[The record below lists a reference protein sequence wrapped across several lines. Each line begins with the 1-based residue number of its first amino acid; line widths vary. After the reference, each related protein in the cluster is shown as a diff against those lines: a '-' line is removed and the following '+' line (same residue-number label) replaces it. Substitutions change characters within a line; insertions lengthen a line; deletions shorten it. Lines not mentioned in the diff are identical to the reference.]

1 MSNGQWTDIPSRDGR
16 TFRAYTALPPE
27 GSGPGLVLLQEIFGV
42 NAYMRDMAD
51 RYAQEGYVVMVPEL
65 FWRQQGGVD
74 LGYGDADFPKAL
86 GLYESFDVDRA
97 IEDIEDT
104 LAALRAH
111 PAHRGKVGALGYCLG
126 GRLAFLAA
134 ARTDVD
140 CAIGYYAVG
149 LENYLDEAA
158 TAIHCP
164 LMLHFGGED
173 AHCDA
178 AVRDRAQQALAGK
191 PGVELYTYPGSDHAF
206 ASPAR
211 AQYDKP
217 AALMAYSR
225 SLAMLRRVLGPI
237 YDFNALWEEHC
248 YHEFVAR
255 DPNAVMPTMVAQP
268 YVNHIPTMTGGVGHD
283 ELKRFYTHHF
293 VHSNPADTR
302 LIPISRT
309 IGSDRVVDEF
319 IFCCTHDREID
330 WLLPGLAPTGKYFE
344 VPMLAVICFRGNKLY
359 NEHIYWDQAS
369 VLAQIGAIDPAGLP
383 IAGIQSAKKLLDE
396 TLPSNTLMARAW
408 SGSEGKPF

>member
-1 MSNGQWTDIPSRDGR
+1 
-16 TFRAYTALPPE
+16 
-27 GSGPGLVLLQEIFGV
+27 
-42 NAYMRDMAD
+42 
-51 RYAQEGYVVMVPEL
+51 MVPDL
-65 FWRQQGGVD
+65 FWRLEPNVD
-74 LGYGDADFPKAL
+74 LGYEGADAQKAFS
-86 GLYESFDVDRA
+86 LYERFDVDLA
-97 IEDIEDT
+97 MEDVAQT

-111 PAHRGKVGALGYCLG
+111 PQHRGKAGVVGFCLG
-126 GRLAFLAA
+126 GKLAYLSAT
-134 ARTDVD
+134 RTDVD

-149 LENYLDEAA
+149 LENDLDEASRI
-158 TAIHCP
+158 TCP
-164 LMLHFGGED
+164 LMLHFGADD

-178 AVRDRAQQALAGK
+178 ATRERITQALAGK
-191 PGVELYTYPGSDHAF
+191 PGVELYTYPGCGHAF

-211 AQYDKP
+211 PQYDKP
-217 AALMAYSR
+217 ATMMAYSR
-225 SLAMLRRVLGPI
+225 TLAMLRRVLGPI

-255 DPNAVMPTMVAQP
+255 NPNDVMPTMVAQP

-293 VHSNPADTR
+293 VHSNPEDTR

-369 VLAQIGAIDPAGLP
+369 VLAQIGAIDPTGLP
-383 IAGIQSAKKLLDE
+383 IAGAQSAKKLLDE

-408 SGSEGKPF
+408 RESEGKPF

>member
-1 MSNGQWTDIPSRDGR
+1 MSGQWTQVKSRDGGE
-16 TFRAYTALPPE
+16 FRAYTALPPE

-42 NAYMRDMAD
+42 NGYMRALAD
-51 RYAQEGYVVMVPEL
+51 RYAEEGYVVMVPDL
-65 FWRQQGGVD
+65 FWRLEPNVD
-74 LGYGDADFPKAL
+74 LGYEGADAQKAFS
-86 GLYESFDVDRA
+86 LYERFDVDLA
-97 IEDIEDT
+97 MEDVAQT

-111 PAHRGKVGALGYCLG
+111 PQHRGKAGVVGFCLG
-126 GRLAFLAA
+126 GKLAYLSAT
-134 ARTDVD
+134 RTDVD

-149 LENYLDEAA
+149 LENDLDEASRI
-158 TAIHCP
+158 TCP
-164 LMLHFGGED
+164 LMLHFGADD

-178 AVRDRAQQALAGK
+178 ATRERITQALAGK
-191 PGVELYTYPGSDHAF
+191 PGVELYTYPGCGHAF

-211 AQYDKP
+211 PQYDKP
-217 AALMAYSR
+217 ATMMAYSR
-225 SLAMLRRVLGPI
+225 TLAMLRRVLGPI

-255 DPNAVMPTMVAQP
+255 NPSDVMPTMVAQP

-293 VHSNPADTR
+293 VHSNPEDTR

-369 VLAQIGAIDPAGLP
+369 VLAQIGAIDPTGLP
-383 IAGIQSAKKLLDE
+383 IAGAQSAKKLLDE

-408 SGSEGKPF
+408 RESEGKPF

>member
-1 MSNGQWTDIPSRDGR
+1 MSGQWTQVKSRDGGE
-16 TFRAYTALPPE
+16 FRAYTALPPE

-42 NAYMRDMAD
+42 NGTMRALAD
-51 RYAQEGYVVMVPEL
+51 RYAEEGYVVMVPDL
-65 FWRQQGGVD
+65 FWRLEPNVD
-74 LGYGDADFPKAL
+74 LGYEGADAQKAYS
-86 GLYESFDVDRA
+86 LYERFDVDLA
-97 IEDIEDT
+97 MQDVAQTI
-104 LAALRAH
+104 AALRAH
-111 PAHRGKVGALGYCLG
+111 PQHRGKVGTVGFCLG
-126 GRLAFLAA
+126 GRLAYLAA
-134 ARTDVD
+134 TRTDVD

-158 TAIHCP
+158 RIQCP
-164 LMLHFGGED
+164 LMLHFGAED

-178 AVRDRAQQALAGK
+178 ATRERIAQALADQ
-191 PGVELYTYPGSDHAF
+191 PGVELYTYPGCDHAF

-211 AQYDKP
+211 PSFDK
-217 AALMAYSR
+217 AATMMAYSR
-225 SLAMLRRVLGPI
+225 TLAMLRRVLGPI

-255 DPNAVMPTMVAQP
+255 NPDDVMPTMVAEP

-330 WLLPGLAPTGKYFE
+330 WLLPGLKPTGRYFE

-369 VLAQIGAIDPAGLP
+369 VLAQIGAIDPTGLP
-383 IAGIQSAKKLLDE
+383 IAGAQAAKKLLDE

-408 SGSEGKPF
+408 SESEGKPF

>member
-1 MSNGQWTDIPSRDGR
+1 MNGQWTTVKSRDGGE
-16 TFRAYTALPPE
+16 FRAYTALPPE

-42 NAYMRDMAD
+42 NANMRATAE
-51 RYAQEGYVVMVPEL
+51 RYAEEGYVVMVPDL
-65 FWRQQGGVD
+65 FWRLEPDVD
-74 LGYGDADFPKAL
+74 LGYEGADMARAL
-86 GLYESFDVDRA
+86 ALHDRFDVDLA
-97 IEDIEDT
+97 LDDIAQT
-104 LAALRAH
+104 LGALRAH
-111 PAHRGKVGALGYCLG
+111 PSQRGKVGTLGFCLG
-126 GRLAFLAA
+126 GKLAYLAA
-134 ARTDVD
+134 ARTDID

-149 LENYLDEAA
+149 LEAYLNEAE
-158 TAIHCP
+158 TIRCP

-173 AHCDA
+173 KWCDA
-178 AVRDRAQQALAGK
+178 ASRARIEAALADTA
-191 PGVELYTYPGSDHAF
+191 GVELYTYPGCDHAF

-211 AQYDKP
+211 PQFDK
-217 AALMAYSR
+217 AAAMMAYSR
-225 SLAMLRRVLGPI
+225 SLAMLRRVMGPI

-255 DPNAVMPTMVAQP
+255 NPNDVMPTMVAQP

-293 VHSNPADTR
+293 VHSNPEDTR

-344 VPMLAVICFRGNKLY
+344 VPMLAVICFRGSKLY

-369 VLAQIGAIDPAGLP
+369 VLAQIGAIDPTGLP
-383 IAGIQSAKKLLDE
+383 IAGIESAKKLLDE
-396 TLPSNTLMARAW
+396 TLPSNTLMPAW
-408 SGSEGKPF
+408 KSSEGKPF

>member
-1 MSNGQWTDIPSRDGR
+1 MKGQWTQVKSRDGGA
-16 TFRAYTALPPE
+16 FRAYTALPPE

-51 RYAQEGYVVMVPEL
+51 RYAEEGYVVMVPDL
-65 FWRQQGGVD
+65 YWRLEPNLD
-74 LGYGDADFPKAL
+74 LGYEG
-86 GLYESFDVDRA
+86 EDRA
-97 IEDIEDT
+97 KAFALLERFNDDLAVQDVAAT
-104 LAALRAH
+104 LDALRAH
-111 PAHRGKVGALGYCLG
+111 SAHRGKAGVLGYCLG
-126 GRLAFLAA
+126 GRIAFLAA
-134 ARTDVD
+134 ARTDAD

-149 LENYLDEAA
+149 IEQHLDEAA
-158 TAIHCP
+158 RIACP
-164 LMLHFGGED
+164 LMLHFASLD
-173 AHCDA
+173 TYCDA
-178 AVRDRAQQALAGK
+178 AARERIAQAFAGK
-191 PGVELYTYPGSDHAF
+191 PGVELYTYEGCDHAF
-206 ASPAR
+206 ASPSR
-211 AQYDKP
+211 PHYDKP
-217 AALMAYSR
+217 AAMMAYSR

-237 YDFNALWEEHC
+237 YDFNALWEAHC
-248 YHEFVAR
+248 YHEFVTR
-255 DPNAVMPTMVAQP
+255 KPDDVMPTMVAEP
-268 YVNHIPTMTGGVGHD
+268 YVNHVPTMTGGVGHD

-293 VHSNPADTR
+293 VNANPADTR

-319 IFCCTHDREID
+319 IFSCTHDREID

-369 VLAQIGAIDPAGLP
+369 VLAQIGAIDPTGLP
-383 IAGIQSAKKLLDE
+383 IAGAQSARKLLDE